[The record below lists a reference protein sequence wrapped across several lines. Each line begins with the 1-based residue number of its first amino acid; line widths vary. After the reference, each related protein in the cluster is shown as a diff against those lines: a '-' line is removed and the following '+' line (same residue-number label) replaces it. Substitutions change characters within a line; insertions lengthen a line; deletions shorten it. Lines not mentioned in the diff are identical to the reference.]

1 LDGFEYERGG
11 LSAAPFVCA
20 AWIHR
25 VVDSRDDSRGPAAVA
40 PDDLNKPLG
49 LGKGTR
55 LPKLPV
61 SPPQILAGALGL
73 SGLVVVGWATLVHDP
88 LGGQP
93 VAVVATKLI
102 PPGPAEGDGG
112 KMSQPPAQDS
122 PDPAKAAPPPGS
134 KTVTIIDGSSGARQQ
149 VVIPDN
155 GASTAKP
162 LLDSKLLEATRHGS
176 IPKVGPDGA
185 RPSARY
191 AQPRDLPPDKKDA
204 PLVAIVIGGVGISAS
219 GTADA
224 FTKMPPS
231 ITFALAPYGADLEK
245 LAERA
250 RAGKHEILLQ
260 VPMEPFDYPDNDPG
274 PQTLLTSLT
283 PEQNIDRLHW
293 LMSRFQGYVGLI
305 SYMGARFTASEQG
318 LSPVLRDVAKRGLMY
333 VDDGSSSRSIAGQL
347 AGAQNLPFARA
358 DVVLDM
364 VPSTGEIDH
373 ALARLEMKA
382 RDSGT
387 AVGYAT
393 AKPGTIAR
401 IAEWIKKA
409 ESKGVIFVPVT
420 MVAIKA
426 KSS

>member
-1 LDGFEYERGG
+1 M
-11 LSAAPFVCA
+11 
-20 AWIHR
+20 
-25 VVDSRDDSRGPAAVA
+25 A
-40 PDDLNKPLG
+40 PDDLNAPLG
-49 LGKGTR
+49 LGKGKR
-55 LPKLPV
+55 LPKLPA

-73 SGLVVVGWATLVHDP
+73 SGLVVVAWAIFVRDP

-93 VAVVATKLI
+93 VAVVETKLSL
-102 PPGPAEGDGG
+102 PTEQSSSANRPV
-112 KMSQPPAQDS
+112 AQEAAANS
-122 PDPAKAAPPPGS
+122 PDAAKAVAPPPPGS

-149 VVIPDN
+149 VVIPD
-155 GASTAKP
+155 GANANKP
-162 LLDSKLLEATRHGS
+162 LLDSKLLEATRHGA
-176 IPKVGPDGA
+176 IPKIGPDGA
-185 RPSARY
+185 RPSVRY

-204 PLVAIVIGGVGISAS
+204 PLVAIVIGGLGISAS

-224 FTKMPPS
+224 FTKMPSPV
-231 ITFALAPYGADLEK
+231 TFALAPYGADLEK
-245 LAERA
+245 LAERG

-305 SYMGARFTASEQG
+305 SFMGARFTASEQG
-318 LSPVLRDVAKRGLMY
+318 LSPVLRDAAKRGLIY

-347 AGAQNLPFARA
+347 AGTQNLPFAKA
-358 DVVLDM
+358 DVVLDT
-364 VPSTGEIDH
+364 VPTTAEIDH

-393 AKPGTIAR
+393 AKPGTLAR

-409 ESKGVIFVPVT
+409 ESKGIILVPIT

>member
-1 LDGFEYERGG
+1 M
-11 LSAAPFVCA
+11 
-20 AWIHR
+20 
-25 VVDSRDDSRGPAAVA
+25 A
-40 PDDLNKPLG
+40 PDDLNAPLG
-49 LGKGTR
+49 LGKGKR
-55 LPKLPV
+55 LPKLPA

-73 SGLVVVGWATLVHDP
+73 SGLVVVAWAIFVRDP

-93 VAVVATKLI
+93 VAVVETKLSL
-102 PPGPAEGDGG
+102 PTEQSGSANRPV
-112 KMSQPPAQDS
+112 AQEAAANS
-122 PDPAKAAPPPGS
+122 PDAAKAVAPPPPGS

-149 VVIPDN
+149 VVIPD
-155 GASTAKP
+155 GANANKP
-162 LLDSKLLEATRHGS
+162 LLDSKLLEATRHGA
-176 IPKVGPDGA
+176 IPKIGPDGA
-185 RPSARY
+185 RPSVRY

-204 PLVAIVIGGVGISAS
+204 PLVAIVIGGLGISAS

-224 FTKMPPS
+224 FTKMPSPV
-231 ITFALAPYGADLEK
+231 TFALAPYGADLEK
-245 LAERA
+245 LAERG

-305 SYMGARFTASEQG
+305 SFMGARFTASEQG
-318 LSPVLRDVAKRGLMY
+318 LSPVLRDVAKRGLIY

-347 AGAQNLPFARA
+347 AGTQNLPFAKA
-358 DVVLDM
+358 DVVLDT
-364 VPSTGEIDH
+364 VPTTAEIDH

-393 AKPGTIAR
+393 AKPGTLAR

-409 ESKGVIFVPVT
+409 ESKGIILVPIT